1 MNNKIG
7 IWNTII
13 TTTTIVVAD
22 YFIAKYLADTRSDVW
37 WWISILLF
45 VPLLFTLQVSA
56 VRLIVGRVFLKR
68 NSVNEFVHMMK
79 DGAWPKPNRKYE
91 DCDDYLQDV
100 KNANVINFLPLNCKR
115 LELFMHL
122 PRNIISR
129 VLFLPL
135 IVQQLGL
142 LTHRC
147 LPYALRLV
155 LSIVSL

>member
-1 MNNKIG
+1 MNNKMG

-13 TTTTIVVAD
+13 TTTIIVVAD

-100 KNANVINFLPLNCKR
+100 KNDVALSVNVRLDAAEMYGRIRATFETQQVVSAIQISSAFRDAINEYGR
-115 LELFMHL
+115 SGEAAE
-122 PRNIISR
+122 
-129 VLFLPL
+129 
-135 IVQQLGL
+135 
-142 LTHRC
+142 
-147 LPYALRLV
+147 YAKT
-155 LSIVSL
+155 